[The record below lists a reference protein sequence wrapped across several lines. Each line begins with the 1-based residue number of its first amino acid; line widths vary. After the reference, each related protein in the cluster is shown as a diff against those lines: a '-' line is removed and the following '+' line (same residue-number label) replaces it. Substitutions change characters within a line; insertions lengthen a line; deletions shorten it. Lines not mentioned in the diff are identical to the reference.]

1 MISPA
6 DRYRGP
12 AQRASTLRRYQG
24 VCRHFEQAWGGRLPA
39 SSEMVVRYLGE
50 HADSLTSSTLDLHLA
65 ALAQWHLSHGF
76 DDPTKTAQVRQ
87 VLRSIRA
94 QHPRPVKQATPLPIE
109 KLEQC
114 VAGLQEQMAGDNPVA
129 RLRAVRD
136 QALILI
142 GFWRAFRADELC
154 RLQIEHIELQHG
166 EKLEIFLAGSKTD
179 REHRGQTFMLPALK
193 RLCTVQAYE
202 DWLSISGL
210 LDGPLFR
217 PINQW
222 GQVSAK
228 GLKPDGLTYVLRMA
242 FTHGGLASDSYT
254 GHSLRRGFATWA
266 SAEKWST
273 KELMDYVGWRD
284 VKSALRYV
292 DTTAPFGD
300 LLANG

>member
-76 DDPTKTAQVRQ
+76 DDPTKSTQVRQ
-87 VLRSIRA
+87 VLRNIRA
-94 QHPRPVKQATPLPIE
+94 HHPRPAKQAEPLPLAE
-109 KLEQC
+109 LETC
-114 VAGLQEQMAGDNPVA
+114 VAALQQRIASPDPVA
-129 RLRAVRD
+129 RLRASRD

-154 RLQIEHIELQHG
+154 RLRIEHNRLRSGKQ
-166 EKLEIFLAGSKTD
+166 LEIFLASSKTD
-179 REHRGQTFMLPALK
+179 RDHHGQVVVMPALK
-193 RLCTVQAYE
+193 RLCPVQAYE
-202 DWLSISGL
+202 DWLSISEL
-210 LDGPLFR
+210 HEGPVFR

-222 GQVSAK
+222 GQVSAQ
-228 GLKPDGLTYVLRMA
+228 GLKPEGVTYVLRESFA
-242 FTHGGLASDSYT
+242 RGGLEGQAYT

-266 SAEKWST
+266 STERWST

-284 VKSALRYV
+284 VKSAMRYI

-300 LLANG
+300 RLR